1 MSDHESSNPDA
12 AFSLPLTRP
21 QASPSPAREPLSAM
35 INLPPPEVTATS
47 DLADVSKILKSTA
60 DSDPLEDKEQFYP
73 LQQKT
78 AYMPPVTTL
87 TSDSKRIIR
96 QAQAPILQ
104 ASPRV
109 VHFLYEVCFY
119 FLSSS
124 ASRME
129 NIFNST
135 IFPSSKQ
142 PFFSIFLLFSAPFS
156 HIFFTLP
163 CNLNLFSL

>member
-1 MSDHESSNPDA
+1 MSDHDSSNADA
-12 AFSLPLTRP
+12 AFSLPL
-21 QASPSPAREPLSAM
+21 QARQPSPSPAREAPLM
-35 INLPPPEVTATS
+35 NLPPPEVTAHS
-47 DLADVSKILKSTA
+47 DLADVGRILKSTA

-109 VHFLYEVCFY
+109 VHFLYEVRVHFPPL
-119 FLSSS
+119 FS
-124 ASRME
+124 AQDEASI
-129 NIFNST
+129 NAL
-135 IFPSSKQ
+135 
-142 PFFSIFLLFSAPFS
+142 FFSIIDILHRKAACFDS
-156 HIFFTLP
+156 HFYIRRSTDIYV
-163 CNLNLFSL
+163 